1 MTGSSRPSGATG
13 STVPTAL
20 RDRGAAPVLRG
31 PLPDAPEFPEPPGTA
46 GRWARDLWMGMR
58 FALAGGREGL
68 LRTSLTA
75 LGVGFGVAVLL
86 LAAAVPN
93 LISGYEER
101 NAARGHEYTSASEGE
116 IAPGE
121 RTVLITPQS
130 TQFRGEWVT
139 GTVLHAEGGDPALP
153 PGITEVPAP
162 GTMVVSPALRDLL
175 DSPDA
180 HLLTPRLPYELSGI
194 VADEGLT
201 EPNELLW
208 YAGDPGL
215 AERIDDDGVYRVDAF
230 GVTAGSQPLHPVLLL
245 MLVIGCVV
253 LLLPV
258 GAFIATAVRLGGER
272 RDRRLAALRL
282 LGTDVRATHRIAAG
296 EALAGALVGLLV
308 GVVVFL
314 LGRNLLAEFRIF
326 GLSAFSEDAVPALA
340 IALFVIIGV
349 PTAAVMVT
357 LQAMR
362 RVAVEP
368 LGVVRTSTPRRRRL
382 WWRLLPPL
390 AGLALLLPL
399 ALSGS
404 EEPDVGTG
412 EIWQVSVGIVFLLVG
427 ATAVLPWLVEALTGR
442 VRGGPVPFQ
451 LAMRRLQLDSGSA
464 SRAVSGVTIAVA
476 GAIALQ
482 MFLTGIT
489 TQFSE
494 ETGAGEGSPSLVVSG
509 GAPRD
514 PSDPLEGARRLEEVA
529 GVTGVLGYASHQLPR
544 TDDAEIWSGVTI
556 AECEVLVRLLA
567 TENCVD
573 GAVYLAHREDERLNV
588 APGDS
593 LNLAVE
599 YDALSGDRLDT
610 EVEPW
615 TIPAD
620 APVVTLGGENGIG
633 YLMSGVFATP
643 AALDPGRIPDI
654 AFEAQLYTQPG
665 EPDIAEH
672 VRNALFDGESR
683 FYVFEASPTLHDDEF
698 DNLRRSLYAG
708 AVVVMLLIGGSMAIS
723 TLEQMRER
731 RRLLSVLVAFG
742 TPRSTLAGSVLW
754 QTALPV
760 ALGLLIAM
768 VGGMGLGAVLLT
780 TVGGSV
786 VFDIPSLLVMTAAG
800 AGVVLGATLV
810 GMPSLYRMMRPQGL
824 RTE

>member
-1 MTGSSRPSGATG
+1 
-13 STVPTAL
+13 
-20 RDRGAAPVLRG
+20 DRGAAPVVRG
-31 PLPDAPEFPEPPGTA
+31 PLPDAPRFPEPPGTA

-58 FALAGGREGL
+58 FALVGGREGM

-93 LISGYEER
+93 LISGREDR
-101 NAARGHEYTSASEGE
+101 NHSRAHEYTSASEGE

-121 RTVLITPQS
+121 RTVLLVPRS

-180 HLLTPRLPYELSGI
+180 PLLTPRIPYEPSGVI
-194 VADEGLT
+194 ADEGLS

-208 YAGDPGL
+208 YAGDPGI
-215 AERIDDDGVYRVDAF
+215 AERIDDEDDTVYRVDAF
-230 GVTAGSQPLHPVLLL
+230 GVASESQPLHPVLLL
-245 MLVIGCVV
+245 LLVVGCVV

-282 LGTDVRATHRIAAG
+282 LGTDIRATHRIAAG

-308 GVVVFL
+308 GAVVFL
-314 LGRNLLAEFRIF
+314 LGRNLLAELRVF
-326 GLSAFSEDAVPALA
+326 GFSAFPGDAVPAPS
-340 IALFVIIGV
+340 IALVVVIGV
-349 PTAAVMVT
+349 PVAAVVVT

-362 RVAVEP
+362 RIAVEP

-382 WWRLLPPL
+382 WWRLLPPI

-404 EEPDVGTG
+404 EEPQIGTAQV
-412 EIWQVSVGIVFLLVG
+412 WQIAVGIVLLLVG

-482 MFLTGIT
+482 TFLTGIAG
-489 TQFSE
+489 QFAL
-494 ETGAGEGSPSLVVSG
+494 ETGASEGSPSLVVSG

-514 PSDPLEGARRLEEVA
+514 AANPLEGTERLEEVP
-529 GVTGVLGYASHQLPR
+529 GVTGVLGYASQQLPR
-544 TDDAEIWSGVTI
+544 ADDPEIWTGVTV
-556 AECEVLVRLLA
+556 AECEVLVQLLG
-567 TENCVD
+567 TQDCVD
-573 GAVYLAHREDERLNV
+573 GAVYLANREDGHLSV

-593 LNLAVE
+593 LNLSVE
-599 YDALSGDRLDT
+599 YDALSGDLLDT
-610 EVEPW
+610 EVELW

-620 APVVTLGGENGIG
+620 APVVSMDGENGIG
-633 YLMSGVFATP
+633 YLTTGVFTTP
-643 AALDPGRIPDI
+643 AALDPGRISHVT
-654 AFEAQLYTQPG
+654 FEAQLYTEPG
-665 EPDIAEH
+665 VPDIAEH
-672 VRNALFDGESR
+672 VRNAVLDVGSR
-683 FYVFEASPTLHDDEF
+683 FHVFESSPTLYNDEF
-698 DNLRRSLYAG
+698 DNIRRALYAG
-708 AVVVMLLIGGSMAIS
+708 AVIVMILIGGSMAIS

-742 TPRSTLAGSVLW
+742 TPRSTLAASVLW

-760 ALGLLIAM
+760 GLGLLIAM
-768 VGGMGLGAVLLT
+768 VGGVGLGAILLT
-780 TVGGSV
+780 MVGGSA

-800 AGVVLGATLV
+800 AGVILGATLI